1 MIRIAALLALA
12 GARAA
17 AVLTLAAGAAWAE
30 PVKTSHSTVEL
41 IAEQGSLSAAG
52 GALVLGLH
60 LAPDPTWH
68 AYWANPGD
76 AGKEPSMKWA
86 LPEGF
91 EAGPLQFPAPHL
103 VPFGDLNTYAFEEP
117 IVLLAEVAVPGGLPP
132 GEILQLGGE
141 ARWVVCDDALCVPER
156 ARLSLRLAVGD
167 GAADPAVAQRFAEAR
182 AKIPQPVDWQ
192 ARFALADG
200 EVRFQIAPP
209 AEEAEAI
216 AAPYLFVQPK
226 RVVRYGYQT
235 WGQTPRGLTFAMQAG
250 TKAEGWQSLPAVLS
264 YADASGAS
272 RSVALVLEKTEGGGA
287 TGGIAST
294 GGTATTGGVA
304 GTGEAAATGGAAGG
318 SDGGSGAAD
327 LGALSLGKAV
337 LFAFLGGIVL
347 NLMPCVF
354 PILSM
359 KALSLV
365 SLSRADLRIARQSG
379 LLYTA
384 GILAAFALIGAVLL
398 ALRQGGQAVGWGFQM
413 QSPFVNV
420 GLGLL
425 MLAIG
430 LNLFGVFEIGGRL
443 MGAGASLAEG
453 SERKSAF
460 FTGLLAVVVAT
471 PCTAPFMAG
480 ALGYALVQP
489 AALALTVFLALGFGL
504 AFPYLLLSLIPSL
517 GRALPKPGPWMAT
530 LRSLLA
536 FPMLATALWLF
547 WIVGR
552 QLGVTSMSVALLAA
566 LCLAFALWAFGRSA
580 TAMRRPVW
588 QAAAVL
594 GLIACVALSANVKR
608 YLDAPGAMADAAPS
622 ALGGLQPERFSP
634 ERVRGYIAEGQPAF
648 VYFTADWCVSCKVNE
663 RVALATDAVA
673 NAFRER
679 GVKVVEAD
687 WTAEDPVITEWLE
700 MYDRVG
706 VPLYLYFP
714 QGSSLA
720 KATILPQIL
729 LPQIVI
735 NALDRADRA
744 ASPVAAAPAVSA

>member
-1 MIRIAALLALA
+1 MIRNAALLALA
-12 GARAA
+12 GAKAA
-17 AVLTLAAGAAWAE
+17 AVLALAAGAAWAQ

-41 IAEQGSLSAAG
+41 IAEQGSLPAAG
-52 GALVLGLH
+52 GALVLGLR

-68 AYWANPGD
+68 AYWVNPGD
-76 AGKEPSMKWA
+76 AGKEPSMKWT

-117 IVLLAEVAVPGGLPP
+117 IVLLAEVAVPGGLAP

-156 ARLSLRLAVGD
+156 ARLSLRLAVDD
-167 GAADPAVAQRFAEAR
+167 GAADPAAAQRFAAAW
-182 AKIPQPVDWQ
+182 AKIPQLVDWQ

-209 AEEAEAI
+209 AEAGAI

-235 WGQTPRGLTFAMQAG
+235 WGQTPRGLSFAMQAG
-250 TKAEGWQSLPAVLS
+250 AKAEGWQSLPAVLS

-272 RSVALVLEKTEGGGA
+272 RSVALVLERTEDSLAAPSKSGG
-287 TGGIAST
+287 
-294 GGTATTGGVA
+294 
-304 GTGEAAATGGAAGG
+304 ATGGAAGAGGAAGG
-318 SDGGSGAAD
+318 SSGGSGAAD
-327 LGALSLGKAV
+327 LGTLSLGKAV

-365 SLSRADLRIARQSG
+365 NLSRADLRIARQSG

-384 GILAAFALIGAVLL
+384 GILAAFALVGAALL

-430 LNLFGVFEIGGRL
+430 LNLFGVFEIGARL

-453 SERKSAF
+453 GERKSAF

-489 AALALTVFLALGFGL
+489 PALALAVFLVLGFGL

-517 GRALPKPGPWMAT
+517 SRALPRPGPWMAT

-552 QLGVTSMSVALLAA
+552 QLGATSMSVALLAA

-580 TAMRRPVW
+580 AAVRRPVW

-608 YLDAPGAMADAAPS
+608 YLDAPGAMAEAAPS

-634 ERVRGYIAEGQPAF
+634 ERVKGYIAEGQPAF

-673 NAFRER
+673 NAFQER

-720 KATILPQIL
+720 TATILPQIL

-735 NALDRADRA
+735 NALDRADH
-744 ASPVAAAPAVSA
+744 AAA

>member
-1 MIRIAALLALA
+1 M
-12 GARAA
+12 
-17 AVLTLAAGAAWAE
+17 
-30 PVKTSHSTVEL
+30 
-41 IAEQGSLSAAG
+41 
-52 GALVLGLH
+52 
-60 LAPDPTWH
+60 
-68 AYWANPGD
+68 
-76 AGKEPSMKWA
+76 
-86 LPEGF
+86 
-91 EAGPLQFPAPHL
+91 
-103 VPFGDLNTYAFEEP
+103 
-117 IVLLAEVAVPGGLPP
+117 
-132 GEILQLGGE
+132 
-141 ARWVVCDDALCVPER
+141 
-156 ARLSLRLAVGD
+156 
-167 GAADPAVAQRFAEAR
+167 
-182 AKIPQPVDWQ
+182 
-192 ARFALADG
+192 
-200 EVRFQIAPP
+200 
-209 AEEAEAI
+209 
-216 AAPYLFVQPK
+216 
-226 RVVRYGYQT
+226 
-235 WGQTPRGLTFAMQAG
+235 
-250 TKAEGWQSLPAVLS
+250 
-264 YADASGAS
+264 
-272 RSVALVLEKTEGGGA
+272 
-287 TGGIAST
+287 
-294 GGTATTGGVA
+294 
-304 GTGEAAATGGAAGG
+304 
-318 SDGGSGAAD
+318 
-327 LGALSLGKAV
+327 GKAV

-365 SLSRADLRIARQSG
+365 NLSRADLRIARQSG

-384 GILAAFALIGAVLL
+384 GILAAFALIGAALL

-453 SERKSAF
+453 GERKSAF

-489 AALALTVFLALGFGL
+489 PALALAVFLVLGFGL

-517 GRALPKPGPWMAT
+517 GRALPRPGPWMAT

-552 QLGVTSMSVALLAA
+552 QLGATSMSVALLAA

-580 TAMRRPVW
+580 AAARRPVW

-608 YLDAPGAMADAAPS
+608 YLDAPGALAEASPS

-634 ERVRGYIAEGQPAF
+634 ERVKGYIAEGQPAF

-720 KATILPQIL
+720 TATILPQIL

-744 ASPVAAAPAVSA
+744 TA

>member
-1 MIRIAALLALA
+1 MIRNAALLALA
-12 GARAA
+12 GAKAA
-17 AVLTLAAGAAWAE
+17 AVLALAAGAAWAQ

-41 IAEQGSLSAAG
+41 IAEQGSLPAAG
-52 GALVLGLH
+52 GALVLGLR

-76 AGKEPSMKWA
+76 AGKEPSMKWT

-117 IVLLAEVAVPGGLPP
+117 IVLLAEVAVPGGLAP

-156 ARLSLRLAVGD
+156 ARLSLRLAVDD
-167 GAADPAVAQRFAEAR
+167 GAADPVAAQRFAEAR

-209 AEEAEAI
+209 AEAGAI

-235 WGQTPRGLTFAMQAG
+235 WGQTPRGLSFAMQAG
-250 TKAEGWQSLPAVLS
+250 AKAEGWQSLPAVLS
-264 YADASGAS
+264 YADASGAP
-272 RSVALVLEKTEGGGA
+272 RSVALVLERTEDSLAAPSKGGGA
-287 TGGIAST
+287 TGG
-294 GGTATTGGVA
+294 TAGA
-304 GTGEAAATGGAAGG
+304 GEAAATG
-318 SDGGSGAAD
+318 GAAD

-365 SLSRADLRIARQSG
+365 NLSRADLRIARQSG

-384 GILAAFALIGAVLL
+384 GILAAFALIGAALL

-453 SERKSAF
+453 GERKSAF

-489 AALALTVFLALGFGL
+489 PALALAVFLVLGFGL

-517 GRALPKPGPWMAT
+517 GRALPRPGPWMAT

-552 QLGVTSMSVALLAA
+552 QLGATSMSVALLAA

-580 TAMRRPVW
+580 AAARRPVW

-608 YLDAPGAMADAAPS
+608 YLDAPGALAEASPS

-634 ERVRGYIAEGQPAF
+634 ERVKGYIAEGQPAF

-720 KATILPQIL
+720 TATILPQIL

-744 ASPVAAAPAVSA
+744 TA